1 MSENKPMPAPLTLE
15 DRARIQD
22 RIGRYVWALDI
33 GDAEGVAACFT
44 SDGQAV
50 DSQGNR
56 YTDIKAFAQEFIQRE
71 DFRGRKHLINYLFY
85 DGDSERCVVTSY
97 WTVVKWYFAEQ
108 RMAVVATGYSLD
120 TMQKLA
126 GDWLIAERV
135 IRWFS
140 DQHGPW
146 MGPGVKSTI

>member
-1 MSENKPMPAPLTLE
+1 MANPLTLE
-15 DRARIQD
+15 DRAAIQD

-33 GDAEGVAACFT
+33 GDAQGVAACFT
-44 SDGQAV
+44 PDGEAV

-56 YTDIKAFAQEFIQRE
+56 YTDMVAFASEFIKRPE
-71 DFRGRKHLINYLFY
+71 FRGRKHLVNFLYF
-85 DGDSERCVVTSY
+85 DGDGARCLVTSY
-97 WTVVKWYFAEQ
+97 WTVVQWLFSEK
-108 RMAVVATGYSLD
+108 RMEVVATGYSLD
-120 TMQKLA
+120 TMAKSG

-146 MGPGVKSTI
+146 KGPGAQSEV

>member
-1 MSENKPMPAPLTLE
+1 MTALTLE
-15 DRARIQD
+15 DREAIRD
-22 RIGRYVWALDI
+22 RLGRYAWALDI

-44 SDGQAV
+44 RDGVAV

-56 YTDIKAFAQEFIQRE
+56 YTDIVAFANAFIGRE
-71 DFRGRKHLINYLFY
+71 DFRGRKHLINPLFF
-85 DGDSERCVVTSY
+85 DGDCARCVLTSY

-120 TMQKLA
+120 TMAKQPD

-146 MGPGVKSTI
+146 MGPGARSDT

>member
-1 MSENKPMPAPLTLE
+1 MPAPLTLE
-15 DRARIQD
+15 DRAAIQD

-33 GDAEGVAACFT
+33 ADAQGVVDCFT
-44 SDGQAV
+44 PDGQAV

-56 YTDIKAFAQEFIQRE
+56 YTDIKAFALEFIRRE
-71 DFRGRKHLINYLFY
+71 DFRGRKHLINYLY
-85 DGDSERCVVTSY
+85 YEGDTERCVLTSY

-120 TMQKLA
+120 TMQKLG

-146 MGPGVKSTI
+146 MGPGVQSQV

>member
-1 MSENKPMPAPLTLE
+1 MAGPLTLE
-15 DRARIQD
+15 DRAAIQD
-22 RIGRYVWALDI
+22 RLGRYVWALDI

-44 SDGQAV
+44 PDGQAV

-56 YTDIKAFAQEFIQRE
+56 YRDIAAFALEFINRE
-71 DFRGRKHLINYLFY
+71 DFRGRKHLVNHLFFE
-85 DGDSERCVVTSY
+85 GDAGRCVVTSY

-108 RMAVVATGYSLD
+108 RMGVVSTGYSLD
-120 TMQKLA
+120 TLEKRG

-146 MGPGVKSTI
+146 MGPGAPSAV

>member
-1 MSENKPMPAPLTLE
+1 MADALTLE
-15 DRARIQD
+15 DREAIRD

-33 GDAEGVAACFT
+33 GDAPGVAACFT
-44 SDGQAV
+44 PDGQAV

-56 YTDIKAFAQEFIQRE
+56 YTDLIAFADEFIARP
-71 DFRGRKHLINYLFY
+71 DFRGRKHLINHLFF
-85 DGDSERCVVTSY
+85 DGDGARCVVTSY
-97 WTVVKWYFAEQ
+97 WTVVKWYFAEE

-120 TMQKLA
+120 TMEKRG

-146 MGPGVKSTI
+146 KGPGPQSDI